1 MSINIINRATNNK
14 GGTGL
19 PFYENI
25 EYIFSNRNN
34 AFDNIN
40 GLWRTPANLIPTF
53 QIETEPEEI
62 GSIEYRETSGQN
74 EFTGTIYTTDLLN
87 GIKVKSITKNGQS
100 KLRISSDYSYSL
112 PTPPANSRWIIVLTV
127 VNTDSGFE
135 KSYFSEEFLT
145 TDCC

>member
-40 GLWRTPANLIPTF
+40 GLWITPANLIPTF

-62 GSIEYRETSGQN
+62 GFIEYRETSGQN

-87 GIKVKSITKNGQS
+87 GIKVKSITKNGQA

>member
-1 MSINIINRATNNK
+1 MSINIINRATNSK

-34 AFDNIN
+34 SFDNIN
-40 GLWRTPANLIPTF
+40 GLWRTPANKIPTF
-53 QIETEPEEI
+53 QIEIDPEEI
-62 GSIEYRETSGQN
+62 SVIEYRETSGQN
-74 EFTGTIYTTDLLN
+74 NFTGVTYTTDLLN
-87 GIKVKSITKNGQS
+87 GIKVKSITKNGQP

-112 PTPPANSRWIIVLTV
+112 PSPPVNSRWIIVITV
-127 VNTDSGFE
+127 INTNIGFE
-135 KSYFSEEFLT
+135 KSFYSEEFLT

>member
-62 GSIEYRETSGQN
+62 GFIEYRETSGQN

-87 GIKVKSITKNGQS
+87 GIKVKSMSVLDKP
-100 KLRISSDYSYSL
+100 LASL
-112 PTPPANSRWIIVLTV
+112 
-127 VNTDSGFE
+127 
-135 KSYFSEEFLT
+135 KSA
-145 TDCC
+145 